1 MLNIVARAC
10 EVNASI
16 FVGKFYVAFNNVVNV
31 LSTERDEMTV
41 LHPVKSYCLS
51 LLLCSL

>member
-16 FVGKFYVAFNNVVNV
+16 FVGKFYVAFNNV
-31 LSTERDEMTV
+31 LSTERDEMTA
-41 LHPVKSYCLS
+41 LHLVQSYCL
-51 LLLCSL
+51 